1 MLDVK
6 PTMGENWKCEMV
18 GKGAFEKI
26 EPYKERH
33 DTECSPKESDVRE
46 LGSSLCVHATPL
58 LCLLMETPHPWGR
71 LLEDQGMACQAASPV
86 CCFLSLRDPMLYFP
100 PISKAKH

>member
-18 GKGAFEKI
+18 GKGAFKKI

-33 DTECSPKESDVRE
+33 EKECSPKESDVCE
-46 LGSSLCVHATPL
+46 LGSSLCIHATPL
-58 LCLLMETPHPWGR
+58 LCLLMETSHPWRKLARKPGHR
-71 LLEDQGMACQAASPV
+71 MLCGQPCVWLSFSSGPNILLPHYS
-86 CCFLSLRDPMLYFP
+86 
-100 PISKAKH
+100 

>member
-6 PTMGENWKCEMV
+6 PTLGENWKCEMV

-33 DTECSPKESDVRE
+33 
-46 LGSSLCVHATPL
+46 
-58 LCLLMETPHPWGR
+58 ETDAH
-71 LLEDQGMACQAASPV
+71 
-86 CCFLSLRDPMLYFP
+86 LRNLT
-100 PISKAKH
+100 SVN

>member
-18 GKGAFEKI
+18 GKGAFKKI

-33 DTECSPKESDVRE
+33 ETECSPKESDICE
-46 LGSSLCVHATPL
+46 LGSSLCIHDTPL
-58 LCLLMETPHPWGR
+58 LCLLTETPYPSIIPSM
-71 LLEDQGMACQAASPV
+71 LENQGIAC
-86 CCFLSLRDPMLYFP
+86 
-100 PISKAKH
+100 